1 MVVSAGNAAAK
12 FCGRFFMLTLVALFL
27 NSARAAA
34 QTAAS
39 PRTSSGFA
47 ITLSEDCL
55 LTSLRLPDL
64 YPIASINAGPCQPD
78 AVAQA
83 RDEAELYVGTT
94 EGALF
99 KLSLPSLSVRQ
110 KIQLEGRVVRIFVPQ
125 TAPYLIAEVAL
136 QDMSSELMVMD
147 IATWSVLRRVTLQD
161 RQGNRQLLLHMIES
175 PSRKS
180 LLLSFENVSEL
191 WELFM
196 GADAPAVFEG
206 LVHDYR
212 LGEGIREPELLPV
225 RRIRLDAPIVEFAA
239 EPDGPHLLI
248 RHGDRLGRTK
258 VSRFNLDVRRAVSA
272 RQIEVQPDLSPASF
286 FSRGTPQNGSQ
297 TLQISEQIALAGE
310 NCRASTRIG
319 IGRVALWS
327 CTGEDAGRLFVVDLA
342 AGKLTAILEPDAG
355 NSIQDVAADRE
366 SMFLLVIANRDKL
379 VLYRTGNWCRLDV
392 LAATHV
398 SKVWAYP

>member
-1 MVVSAGNAAAK
+1 MVNAGNTAAK
-12 FCGRFFMLTLVALFL
+12 SCGRFFVLALAALFL
-27 NSARAAA
+27 NAAKAAGQPADSSRLDAR
-34 QTAAS
+34 
-39 PRTSSGFA
+39 FA
-47 ITLSEDCL
+47 VTLSESCL
-55 LTSLRLPDL
+55 ISSLRLPDL
-64 YPIASINAGPCQPD
+64 YRIASINAAPCRSE
-78 AVAQA
+78 AVVLA
-83 RDEAELYVGTT
+83 REKAELYVGTT

-147 IATWSVLRRVTLQD
+147 IATWSVLRRLTLQD
-161 RQGNRQLLLHMIES
+161 RQGNRQVLLHMIES

-180 LLLSFENVSEL
+180 LLLSFEKVSEL

-225 RRIRLDAPIVEFAA
+225 RRIRLDAPIVEFVA
-239 EPDGPHLLI
+239 EPDSPHLLI

-272 RQIEVQPDLSPASF
+272 RQIEVPPDLSPATHF
-286 FSRGTPQNGSQ
+286 GTGTLRIGSHA
-297 TLQISEQIALAGE
+297 LQISEQIALAGE
-310 NCRASTRIG
+310 SCRASTRIG

-366 SMFLLVIANRDKL
+366 SMFLLAIANRDKL
-379 VLYRTGNWCRLDV
+379 LLYRTGNWCRLDV